1 MLAHFK
7 FTLSKTEVVFKYTN
21 AEKNN
26 IYIFRRKKQNGT

>member
-1 MLAHFK
+1 MVAHFK
-7 FTLSKTEVVFKYTN
+7 FTLSKTVVFKYTN